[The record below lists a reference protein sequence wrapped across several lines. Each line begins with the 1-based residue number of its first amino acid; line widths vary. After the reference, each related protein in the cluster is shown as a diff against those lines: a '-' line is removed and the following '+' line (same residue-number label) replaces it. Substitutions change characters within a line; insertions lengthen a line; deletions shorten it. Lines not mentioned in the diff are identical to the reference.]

1 MGYNNKIK
9 ITAFFISQ
17 NVKLRLKQT
26 AVMMYLPQ
34 ISQAIIAQTRDKNV
48 KDQAQYL
55 KPREKSLK
63 IVKLNLV

>member
-1 MGYNNKIK
+1 
-9 ITAFFISQ
+9 
-17 NVKLRLKQT
+17 
-26 AVMMYLPQ
+26 MYLPQ

-63 IVKLNLV
+63 IVKLNLVWEKLISGWIESDVMSDLRVFGEQDLL